1 VSEYQYY
8 EFQALDKPLTRQQQ
22 KELRSLSSRAEIT
35 ATSFVNE
42 YNYGGFRGEPQKL
55 MERYFDAFCYLA
67 NWGTRRLM
75 FRLPKTVLDARTARR
90 YCHSDAASV
99 TETADH
105 VIIDL
110 CLDRDPDDEWL
121 EGSGLLA
128 GMVQARSDLAAG
140 DLRLLY
146 LAWLL
151 GIQRADEEDDD
162 FEDET
167 EPPVPAGLG
176 ELSAPLEAIAEF
188 LEIYEDL
195 LAVAAEASS
204 QAGEFQPDA
213 LAAWV
218 LTLPATE
225 KDTLLTML
233 ASGQGAQAQ
242 ALLLRR
248 FRDTTATADHS
259 ASARRAAELLEAA
272 DARMLERKR
281 AEEERRREQQGR
293 RAAAKAAARAKR
305 LDDLAAEG
313 EAPWKQV
320 DEMIAAKKTS
330 EYDLAVSLLRDL
342 REVAERQDEAE
353 QFSKR
358 VLGIRARY
366 SNRPALQERLDKAKM
381 PRAAGGKQVNTG
393 GSK

>member
-1 VSEYQYY
+1 MSEYQYY

-22 KELRSLSSRAEIT
+22 KELRSLPSRAEIT

-42 YNYGGFRGEPQKL
+42 YNYGDFRGEPQKL
-55 MERYFDAFCYLA
+55 MGRYFDAFCYLA

-110 CLDRDPDDEWL
+110 CLERDPDDEWL

-128 GMVQARSDLAAG
+128 GMIQARSDLAAG

-176 ELSAPLEAIAEF
+176 GTQCTAGGDRRLPG
-188 LEIYEDL
+188 DL
-195 LAVAAEASS
+195 PGPAGRGRRGKPAS
-204 QAGEFQPDA
+204 
-213 LAAWV
+213 
-218 LTLPATE
+218 
-225 KDTLLTML
+225 
-233 ASGQGAQAQ
+233 
-242 ALLLRR
+242 RR
-248 FRDTTATADHS
+248 V
-259 ASARRAAELLEAA
+259 SARRTGRVGSHSPREGEGHAA
-272 DARMLERKR
+272 DDARQRP
-281 AEEERRREQQGR
+281 ANAGTG
-293 RAAAKAAARAKR
+293 AAAPPLPRHR
-305 LDDLAAEG
+305 GHCGSFRLAAESG
-313 EAPWKQV
+313 
-320 DEMIAAKKTS
+320 
-330 EYDLAVSLLRDL
+330 
-342 REVAERQDEAE
+342 
-353 QFSKR
+353 
-358 VLGIRARY
+358 GI
-366 SNRPALQERLDKAKM
+366 
-381 PRAAGGKQVNTG
+381 AGGG
-393 GSK
+393 

>member
-1 VSEYQYY
+1 
-8 EFQALDKPLTRQQQ
+8 
-22 KELRSLSSRAEIT
+22 
-35 ATSFVNE
+35 
-42 YNYGGFRGEPQKL
+42 

-75 FRLPKTVLDARTARR
+75 FRLPTTVLDAQTARR

-110 CLDRDPDDEWL
+110 CLERDPDDEWL

-195 LAVAAEASS
+195 LAVAAEASP
-204 QAGEFQPDA
+204 QAGESQPDA

-218 LTLPATE
+218 LTPPATE

-233 ASGQGAQAQ
+233 ASGQGTQAQ

-259 ASARRAAELLEAA
+259 ASTRRAAELLEAA

-281 AEEERRREQQGR
+281 AEEERRREQQR
-293 RAAAKAAARAKR
+293 RQAAAKAAAHANR

-313 EAPWKQV
+313 DAPWKRV

-358 VLGIRARY
+358 VLGIRERY

-381 PRAAGGKQVNTG
+381 PRAAGG
-393 GSK
+393 SK

>member
-1 VSEYQYY
+1 MSEYQYY
-8 EFQALDKPLTRQQQ
+8 EFQALDKPLTKQQQ

-42 YNYGGFRGEPQKL
+42 YNYGDFRGEPQKL

-75 FRLPKTVLDARTARR
+75 FRLPKTVLDAQTARR

-121 EGSGLLA
+121 EGSGLLE

-151 GIQRADEEDDD
+151 GIQRADQEDDG

-195 LAVAAEASS
+195 LAVAASASP
-204 QAGEFQPDA
+204 QAAEPQPDA

-233 ASGQGAQAQ
+233 ASGQGTQAQ

-248 FRDTTATADHS
+248 WN
-259 ASARRAAELLEAA
+259 RA
-272 DARMLERKR
+272 
-281 AEEERRREQQGR
+281 
-293 RAAAKAAARAKR
+293 
-305 LDDLAAEG
+305 
-313 EAPWKQV
+313 
-320 DEMIAAKKTS
+320 
-330 EYDLAVSLLRDL
+330 
-342 REVAERQDEAE
+342 
-353 QFSKR
+353 
-358 VLGIRARY
+358 
-366 SNRPALQERLDKAKM
+366 ALQERLDKAKM
-381 PRAAGGKQVNTG
+381 PRAAEE
-393 GSK
+393 SK

>member
-8 EFQALDKPLTRQQQ
+8 EFQALDKPLTKQQQ

-42 YNYGGFRGEPQKL
+42 YSYGDFRGQPQKL

-67 NWGTRRLM
+67 NWGTRRPM
-75 FRLPKTVLDARTARR
+75 FRLPKTVLDAQAARR

-99 TETADH
+99 TETAEH

-110 CLDRDPDDEWL
+110 CLERDPDDEWL

-151 GIQRADEEDDD
+151 GIRRADEDDD
-162 FEDET
+162 DDVEDET

-188 LEIYEDL
+188 LEIHEDL
-195 LAVAAEASS
+195 LAVAAEASP
-204 QAGEFQPDA
+204 QAGESLPGA

-233 ASGQGAQAQ
+233 ASGQGTQAQ

-281 AEEERRREQQGR
+281 AEEERCREQQR
-293 RAAAKAAARAKR
+293 RQAAAKAAAHAKR

-313 EAPWKQV
+313 DAPWKRV

-330 EYDLAVSLLRDL
+330 EYDLAVFLLRDL

-358 VLGIRARY
+358 VLGIRERY

-381 PRAAGGKQVNTG
+381 PRAAGG
-393 GSK
+393 SK

>member
-1 VSEYQYY
+1 MSEYQYY
-8 EFQALDKPLTRQQQ
+8 EFQALDKPLTKQQQ

-42 YNYGGFRGEPQKL
+42 YNYGDFRGEPQKL

-75 FRLPKTVLDARTARR
+75 FRLPKTVLDAQTARR

-110 CLDRDPDDEWL
+110 CLERDPDDEWL

-195 LAVAAEASS
+195 LAVAAEASP
-204 QAGEFQPDA
+204 QAGESQPDA

-233 ASGQGAQAQ
+233 ASGQE
-242 ALLLRR
+242 RR
-248 FRDTTATADHS
+248 HKRCCSA
-259 ASARRAAELLEAA
+259 ASATLRPLRIIPPRRGERQNCWRRLTPACWNGNAPRRNAAGSSK
-272 DARMLERKR
+272 DARPLPRPQRTPSVSMTSRP
-281 AEEERRREQQGR
+281 RE
-293 RAAAKAAARAKR
+293 
-305 LDDLAAEG
+305 
-313 EAPWKQV
+313 
-320 DEMIAAKKTS
+320 M
-330 EYDLAVSLLRDL
+330 
-342 REVAERQDEAE
+342 
-353 QFSKR
+353 
-358 VLGIRARY
+358 
-366 SNRPALQERLDKAKM
+366 RP
-381 PRAAGGKQVNTG
+381 GN
-393 GSK
+393 GSTR

>member
-1 VSEYQYY
+1 MSEYQYY
-8 EFQALDKPLTRQQQ
+8 EFQALDKPLTKQQQ

-42 YNYGGFRGEPQKL
+42 YNYGDFRGEPLKL

-110 CLDRDPDDEWL
+110 CLERDPDDEWL

-151 GIQRADEEDDD
+151 GIRRADEEDDD

-195 LAVAAEASS
+195 RS
-204 QAGEFQPDA
+204 
-213 LAAWV
+213 
-218 LTLPATE
+218 
-225 KDTLLTML
+225 
-233 ASGQGAQAQ
+233 
-242 ALLLRR
+242 
-248 FRDTTATADHS
+248 
-259 ASARRAAELLEAA
+259 
-272 DARMLERKR
+272 
-281 AEEERRREQQGR
+281 EEH
-293 RAAAKAAARAKR
+293 
-305 LDDLAAEG
+305 
-313 EAPWKQV
+313 
-320 DEMIAAKKTS
+320 TS
-330 EYDLAVSLLRDL
+330 
-342 REVAERQDEAE
+342 
-353 QFSKR
+353 
-358 VLGIRARY
+358 
-366 SNRPALQERLDKAKM
+366 
-381 PRAAGGKQVNTG
+381 
-393 GSK
+393 

>member
-1 VSEYQYY
+1 MSEYQYY
-8 EFQALDKPLTRQQQ
+8 EFQALDKPLTKQQQ

-42 YNYGGFRGEPQKL
+42 YNYGDFRGEPQKL

-75 FRLPKTVLDARTARR
+75 FRLPKTVLDAQTARR

-110 CLDRDPDDEWL
+110 CLERDPDDEWL

-151 GIQRADEEDDD
+151 GIQRADQEDDD

-167 EPPVPAGLG
+167 EPPVPADLG
-176 ELSAPLEAIAEF
+176 ELSAPLEAIADF

-195 LAVAAEASS
+195 LAVAA
-204 QAGEFQPDA
+204 
-213 LAAWV
+213 V
-218 LTLPATE
+218 
-225 KDTLLTML
+225 
-233 ASGQGAQAQ
+233 
-242 ALLLRR
+242 LLLAV
-248 FRDTTATADHS
+248 FGVTFAGS
-259 ASARRAAELLEAA
+259 V
-272 DARMLERKR
+272 
-281 AEEERRREQQGR
+281 QGR
-293 RAAAKAAARAKR
+293 
-305 LDDLAAEG
+305 
-313 EAPWKQV
+313 P
-320 DEMIAAKKTS
+320 
-330 EYDLAVSLLRDL
+330 
-342 REVAERQDEAE
+342 
-353 QFSKR
+353 
-358 VLGIRARY
+358 
-366 SNRPALQERLDKAKM
+366 
-381 PRAAGGKQVNTG
+381 AAGGTPPPSRPTSCARPGSSRTPCRPRSRSTGRCAAPSTLMDTWLTRRSGG
-393 GSK
+393 GSAVS

>member
-1 VSEYQYY
+1 MSEYQYY
-8 EFQALDKPLTRQQQ
+8 EFQALDKPLTKQQQ

-42 YNYGGFRGEPQKL
+42 YNYGDFRGEPQKL

-75 FRLPKTVLDARTARR
+75 FRLPKTVLDAQTARR

-110 CLDRDPDDEWL
+110 CLERDPDDEWL

-151 GIQRADEEDDD
+151 GIRRADEEDDD

-195 LAVAAEASS
+195 LAVAAEASP
-204 QAGEFQPDA
+204 QAGESQPDA

-233 ASGQGAQAQ
+233 ASGQGTQAQ

-259 ASARRAAELLEAA
+259 ASTRRAAELLEAA

-281 AEEERRREQQGR
+281 AEEERRREQQR
-293 RAAAKAAARAKR
+293 RQATAKAATHAKR

-313 EAPWKQV
+313 DAPWKRI
-320 DEMIAAKKTS
+320 DEMIAVKKTS

-358 VLGIRARY
+358 VLGIRERY

-381 PRAAGGKQVNTG
+381 PRAAGG
-393 GSK
+393 SK

>member
-1 VSEYQYY
+1 MSEYQYY
-8 EFQALDKPLTRQQQ
+8 EFQALDKPLTKQQQ

-42 YNYGGFRGEPQKL
+42 YNYGDFRGEPQKL

-75 FRLPKTVLDARTARR
+75 FRLPKTVLDAQTARR

-110 CLDRDPDDEWL
+110 CLERDPDDEWL

-151 GIQRADEEDDD
+151 GIQRADEEDED

-195 LAVAAEASS
+195 LAVAAEAGP
-204 QAGEFQPDA
+204 QAGESQPGA

-218 LTLPATE
+218 LTLPVTE

-233 ASGQGAQAQ
+233 ASARK
-242 ALLLRR
+242 RR
-248 FRDTTATADHS
+248 HRRCCSA
-259 ASARRAAELLEAA
+259 ASAALRPLRIIPPRR
-272 DARMLERKR
+272 
-281 AEEERRREQQGR
+281 G
-293 RAAAKAAARAKR
+293 
-305 LDDLAAEG
+305 
-313 EAPWKQV
+313 
-320 DEMIAAKKTS
+320 
-330 EYDLAVSLLRDL
+330 
-342 REVAERQDEAE
+342 ERQDCWRRLA
-353 QFSKR
+353 
-358 VLGIRARY
+358 
-366 SNRPALQERLDKAKM
+366 PACWNGNA
-381 PRAAGGKQVNTG
+381 PRRNAAGSSKDARPLPRPQRMPSVSMTSRPREMRPGN
-393 GSK
+393 GSTR